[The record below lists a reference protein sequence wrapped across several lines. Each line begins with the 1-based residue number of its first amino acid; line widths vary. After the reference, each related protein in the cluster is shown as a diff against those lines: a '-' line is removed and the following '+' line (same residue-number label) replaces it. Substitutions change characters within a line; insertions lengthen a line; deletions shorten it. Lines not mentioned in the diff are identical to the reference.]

1 MFRTRLLNGGII
13 ELVPGLVLDD
23 ALLELVVGL
32 VLDDSEGPVHQAL
45 LLLAVHG
52 SVAKPE
58 K

>member
-1 MFRTRLLNGGII
+1 MLNGGII
-13 ELVPGLVLDD
+13 ELVPGLVLED

>member
-1 MFRTRLLNGGII
+1 MLNGGII
-13 ELVPGLVLDD
+13 ELVLDD